1 MMRTFVVLIVS
12 VMLLSASA
20 CVPSQYTKSVIVKKD
35 PQGKVVE
42 ILETETVSQRGE
54 GCAIN
59 FVYLQGIQNPY
70 NNSTKGMC

>member
-1 MMRTFVVLIVS
+1 MGIGAKFVLIVCL
-12 VMLLSASA
+12 MLSASA

-42 ILETETVSQRGE
+42 ILETETVTQRGE
-54 GCAIN
+54 GCAIS

-70 NNSTKGMC
+70 NNSTKRMC